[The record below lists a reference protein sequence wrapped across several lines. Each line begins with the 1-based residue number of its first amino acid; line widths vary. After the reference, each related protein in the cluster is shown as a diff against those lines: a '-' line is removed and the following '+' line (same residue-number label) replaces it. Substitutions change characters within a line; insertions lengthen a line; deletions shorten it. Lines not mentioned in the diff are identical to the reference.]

1 MDERRTAEGVE
12 HLQAAARELLGAAR
26 AFLDVVEDVV
36 DDPDRLSGAA
46 ATVSDLV
53 RGLTGRGTQP
63 WERAAWSPG
72 EDDDRD
78 TTVSA
83 WWDEPYEDEV
93 DDASAVDGSADAQ
106 PATEEPAPADQPEGT
121 EDAADPEDV
130 PVQDAPAKKA
140 PAKSAA
146 KGSTAKRSPAKKKAP
161 ARKASA
167 ERPTSRVRRIS
178 VD

>member
-93 DDASAVDGSADAQ
+93 DDASAEPR

-161 ARKASA
+161 ATKASA

>member
-93 DDASAVDGSADAQ
+93 DDASADPR